1 MHAHRLRAWP
11 RFRTSAALAIAHSAE
26 SADLALLGSMFLGIG
41 RSLHA
46 SLLSLGTFVMYRGLV
61 QARAARTQS
70 MTQACVPQRG
80 APAREAAHAVLLRAR
95 CCCASVA
102 RRCCPGACRWPA

>member
-1 MHAHRLRAWP
+1 MHVHRMRAWP

-41 RSLHA
+41 KSLHV

-61 QARAARTQS
+61 QVRARMQC
-70 MTQACVPQRG
+70 MTQTCVLPRNAPSCEPVAVHLLLPCQLG
-80 APAREAAHAVLLRAR
+80 APLL
-95 CCCASVA
+95 S
-102 RRCCPGACRWPA
+102 